1 MDLLKIDNL
10 SFKYSDYILK
20 NICLDI
26 KKGDFISLLGINGA
40 GKSTILKNINKL
52 LKPQKGCIY
61 LNGKNIDKIRNQELA
76 KNISYVSQ
84 YNKPTKNT
92 VFDTILIGRV
102 PYIDGKARDID
113 YEKVENLISRLN
125 LEKYALRDTNSLSG
139 GEFQKV
145 VIARALAQEPKI
157 ILLDEPTSNL
167 DIKNQVEVMSL
178 IKEYCLEKGIS
189 VIISIHDINLS
200 LQFSDKYIM
209 LKNGEVFMYGGN
221 NIISAENIKSIYG
234 LDVDIIEYNN
244 RKVIII
250 D

>member
-1 MDLLKIDNL
+1 M
-10 SFKYSDYILK
+10 
-20 NICLDI
+20 
-26 KKGDFISLLGINGA
+26 
-40 GKSTILKNINKL
+40 
-52 LKPQKGCIY
+52 
-61 LNGKNIDKIRNQELA
+61 
-76 KNISYVSQ
+76 
-84 YNKPTKNT
+84 
-92 VFDTILIGRV
+92 
-102 PYIDGKARDID
+102 
-113 YEKVENLISRLN
+113 
-125 LEKYALRDTNSLSG
+125 
-139 GEFQKV
+139 
-145 VIARALAQEPKI
+145 AQEPKI

-167 DIKNQVEVMSL
+167 DIKNQVEVMTL